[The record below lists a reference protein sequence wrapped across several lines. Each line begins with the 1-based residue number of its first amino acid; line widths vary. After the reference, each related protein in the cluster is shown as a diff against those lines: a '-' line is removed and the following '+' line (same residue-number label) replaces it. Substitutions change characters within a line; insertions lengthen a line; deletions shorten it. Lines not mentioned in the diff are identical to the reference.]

1 MLWPLLL
8 SALSRLPQGLLSR
21 VTGALADI
29 KLPRPM
35 RPLVL
40 RTFARIAG
48 IRVDEAEF
56 DVRAYPSV
64 NAFFVRRL
72 RAGLRDF
79 GSDPRAVVSPVDG
92 IVGAFGAI
100 EDDTAL
106 QAKGLPYKV
115 DELLGEAATPWRDG
129 HFITIYL
136 APRHYHRIHTPMPAR
151 VVRARHVPG
160 RLFPVNAPAVA
171 HVPRLFAINERLI
184 AILDTAAGP
193 LGLAAV
199 GAFNVGRISA
209 AFDRAWGGRDGD
221 AITNRGQH
229 PPPERLYD
237 PPIELGAGAEL
248 MAFHLGSTVVLV
260 LPAGLT
266 PVSDLTT
273 GMEIQ
278 AGRVLAR

>member
-1 MLWPLLL
+1 M
-8 SALSRLPQGLLSR
+8 SR
-21 VTGALADI
+21 VTGALADVR
-29 KLPRPM
+29 LPGPM

-48 IRVDEAEF
+48 IRVDEAEL
-56 DVRAYPSV
+56 DLRAYPSV

-79 GSDPRAVVSPVDG
+79 GTDPGAVVSPVDG

-100 EDDTAL
+100 EADTAL
-106 QAKGLPYKV
+106 QAKGLSYKI
-115 DELLGEAATPWRDG
+115 DELLGEAATPWRGG

-151 VVRARHVPG
+151 VVRARHMPG
-160 RLFPVNAPAVA
+160 RLFPVNAPAVQ

-193 LGLAAV
+193 LGFAAV

-209 AFDRAWGGRDGD
+209 AFDPAWGGRDGD
-221 AITNRGQH
+221 AITNRGRR
-229 PPPERLYD
+229 PPPERAYD
-237 PPIELGAGAEL
+237 PPIELDAGAEL

-260 LPAGLT
+260 LPPGLT
-266 PVSDLTT
+266 PAAELTT

-278 AGRVLAR
+278 AGRILAR